1 MKPIGQEMWSQS
13 PPGTSLFMS
22 SGKFGEL
29 FSSLWLWYSCEQN
42 VEFKD
47 GWYCWIPQNGGE
59 HEILIIQ
66 EDMNTCTIT
75 V

>member
-29 FSSLWLWYSCEQN
+29 FSAFDFGIRVNKVWNL
-42 VEFKD
+42 KTD
-47 GWYCWIPQNGGE
+47 GIFGSPKMGE
-59 HEILIIQ
+59 N
-66 EDMNTCTIT
+66 MNY
-75 V
+75 